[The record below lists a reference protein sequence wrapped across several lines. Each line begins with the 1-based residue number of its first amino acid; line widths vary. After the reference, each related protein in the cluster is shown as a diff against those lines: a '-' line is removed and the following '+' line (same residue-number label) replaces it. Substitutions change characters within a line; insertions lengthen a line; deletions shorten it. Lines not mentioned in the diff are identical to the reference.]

1 MTKERLE
8 DTAGP
13 ASVPDEQEPEQSGGS
28 PSTRRRFIRAAAAS
42 MGAFAL
48 FGLVERGSAE
58 AKKDDDEGK
67 GKGKND
73 KTLRLGKENTAKKQT
88 SLTSDD
94 DTLTLKVENTGDG
107 QALFGRADSA
117 FGVHGVSV
125 SSAGVRAFSA
135 EFKGLLAEGAVI
147 GADGFALEGLGV
159 KGSSPLGQ
167 GIAGVSGT
175 PPPPPPGPPPPPSPP
190 PPIGVSGESFRTGGI
205 GVVGK
210 GPVRGVDGSSKEG
223 TGVKGL
229 TSAFGQNGV
238 IGEAP
243 DGIGAQGVS
252 KTLVGVKGFAGD
264 VASPAAHTTGVL
276 GVTIAGDGVK
286 GFTGAAAGNGVVGEA
301 PAGIGVHA
309 ISSGGVGLKAF
320 SSTGTALQVAGRATF
335 SSAGVINVDG
345 SGDTF
350 SVSGVP
356 GAAPG
361 ALVAL
366 VLATVQDASV
376 GAAISYARVSAPGAV
391 EIKMTATPGAGR
403 VAFFVVN

>member
-1 MTKERLE
+1 M
-8 DTAGP
+8 
-13 ASVPDEQEPEQSGGS
+13 
-28 PSTRRRFIRAAAAS
+28 
-42 MGAFAL
+42 
-48 FGLVERGSAE
+48 
-58 AKKDDDEGK
+58 
-67 GKGKND
+67 
-73 KTLRLGKENTAKKQT
+73 
-88 SLTSDD
+88 
-94 DTLTLKVENTGDG
+94 
-107 QALFGRADSA
+107 
-117 FGVHGVSV
+117 
-125 SSAGVRAFSA
+125 
-135 EFKGLLAEGAVI
+135 
-147 GADGFALEGLGV
+147 
-159 KGSSPLGQ
+159 
-167 GIAGVSGT
+167 
-175 PPPPPPGPPPPPSPP
+175 
-190 PPIGVSGESFRTGGI
+190 SGESFRTGGI

-223 TGVKGL
+223 TGVKGF
-229 TSAFGQNGV
+229 TSVSGQNGV

-264 VASPAAHTTGVL
+264 VASPAAKTTGVL
-276 GVTIAGDGVK
+276 GITIAGDGVK
-286 GFTGAAAGNGVVGEA
+286 GFTGAAGGNGVVGEA

-361 ALVAL
+361 ALV
-366 VLATVQDASV
+366 LATVQDASV

-391 EIKMTATPGAGR
+391 EIKMTATPGVGR